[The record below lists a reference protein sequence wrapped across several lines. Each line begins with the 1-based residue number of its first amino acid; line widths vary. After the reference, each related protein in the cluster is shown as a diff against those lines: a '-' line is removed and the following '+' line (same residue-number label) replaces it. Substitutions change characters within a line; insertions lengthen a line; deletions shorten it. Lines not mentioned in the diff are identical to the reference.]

1 MGISLNWEVGFKRI
15 FRLHATFSEAAKY
28 IEKQESIMQP
38 ISKALL
44 LTLIGAFVGAA
55 ALPSN
60 AQIFEYPIDRDAEEI
75 EVDTG
80 IEFTVTCSR
89 ARTGDAADSG
99 IIRID
104 AEDEDEFD
112 LDISSSEISLS
123 RNTPFNSW
131 FRKSHDVSAELI
143 LSYSPEGIE
152 VSSAAE
158 GRISECFSNNEEL
171 ELKASSG
178 GSLRIRGDGGEI
190 EDLDIDVSSGGS
202 IRVKAPLNFS
212 KAAIEA
218 SSGAQIDFDDDVT
231 IDEAGLRISS
241 GASVELCGAKSITG
255 RISSGGNAEVPDDI
269 KREDF
274 KTSSGGSA
282 DSFHC

>member
-1 MGISLNWEVGFKRI
+1 MQRWHWELGISLNWEVGFKRI

-28 IEKQESIMQP
+28 IEKHESIMQP

-60 AQIFEYPIDRDAEEI
+60 AQIFEYPIDR
-75 EVDTG
+75 
-80 IEFTVTCSR
+80 
-89 ARTGDAADSG
+89 
-99 IIRID
+99 D

-158 GRISECFSNNEEL
+158 GRISECFSNN
-171 ELKASSG
+171 
-178 GSLRIRGDGGEI
+178 
-190 EDLDIDVSSGGS
+190 
-202 IRVKAPLNFS
+202 
-212 KAAIEA
+212 
-218 SSGAQIDFDDDVT
+218 
-231 IDEAGLRISS
+231 
-241 GASVELCGAKSITG
+241 
-255 RISSGGNAEVPDDI
+255 
-269 KREDF
+269 
-274 KTSSGGSA
+274 
-282 DSFHC
+282 